1 MYLKIKSTI
10 FQIYIYIH
18 MAISMLHGNINVRKN
33 DIKKKS
39 SQERKRMKRRG
50 GGGDLFYTIATQT
63 LRKYVPEEFF

>member
-50 GGGDLFYTIATQT
+50 GGGRFVLHNSNTNVTKIC
-63 LRKYVPEEFF
+63 P